1 MIENKE
7 PPSSWISLKEA
18 IVLFAFIFIMIAIT
32 VTILSVII
40 DPWPQIWRFY
50 ILMLWQSL
58 VIVGVIGLVFF
69 SRQLSLKDLGL
80 DLSGFFRG
88 IGTGINWGAGI
99 FVGVFITGM
108 LLQFLGPLSPK
119 QQDFAEVV
127 LASRQPAELWAGILI
142 GVVLAPLAEELL
154 FRGMLFPAMRE
165 KMGLTTAVILNG
177 AFFAA
182 VHMDALRFLPLA
194 VGGMLLAWLF
204 GRTGNLYVAIA
215 AHSTWNAL
223 MLAMLLLA

>member
-7 PPSSWISLKEA
+7 PPSSWLSLKEA
-18 IVLFAFIFIMIAIT
+18 AVLFAFIVVMIAVT
-32 VTILSVII
+32 VSILSVIF

-58 VIVGVIGLVFF
+58 VIIGIIGLVFLI
-69 SRQLSLKDLGL
+69 RQFSLKDLGL

-88 IGTGINWGAGI
+88 LSSGIKWGAVI
-99 FVGVFITGM
+99 FAGVVLTGM
-108 LLQFLGPLSPK
+108 LVQLLVPITPK
-119 QQDFAEVV
+119 PQDFAEVV
-127 LASRQPAELWAGILI
+127 LAARQPVELWAGIVI
-142 GVVLAPLAEELL
+142 GVILAPLAEELL

-177 AFFAA
+177 AFFSA
-182 VHMDALRFLPLA
+182 VHMDAFRFLPLA

-204 GRTGNLYVAIA
+204 GRSGNLYIVIA